1 MKSSLDMYKPLCP
14 SQILRSEEMV
24 KNIVSILSNEY
35 INPFGFDLDKYQL
48 FNLSSDDNLLREL
61 VKFHDPIK

>member
-1 MKSSLDMYKPLCP
+1 MKSSLDMYKPLRP

-24 KNIVSILSNEY
+24 KNVVSILSNEY
-35 INPFGFDLDKYQL
+35 TNPFGSDLDKYQL
-48 FNLSSDDNLLREL
+48 FNLSSGDRLLRKL